1 MGKTENSVSE
11 NKSQAAR
18 LKRLVRQAFVSV
30 AAGAVLLLALIFRSE
45 ERRVGK
51 ECM

>member
-30 AAGAVLLLALIFRSE
+30 AAGAVLLLSLIHI
-45 ERRVGK
+45 
-51 ECM
+51 